1 MILSSREVGI
11 DLNAK
16 SGAGNTIF
24 HTVALNGKIES
35 AKLMIQFSKE
45 FDIDLNAKSG
55 HGRTVL
61 HDVACIGDV
70 EMVELMIRSSK
81 EYDISLNSQDYSGVT
96 PFQHAC
102 EFARNGENLK
112 MMINLSEEYDI
123 DLGLMQIVD
132 RTGMSRFQFL
142 CAGGFKGGFYGM
154 SNGDR
159 VDIAK
164 LVIKKRKELGINI
177 YQRDYKGD
185 TTLDE
190 LKYFQEEGIGSAEPY
205 DPDRLAG
212 YSELIALLEEEYAKD
227 IESLSLN
234 TN

>member
-24 HTVALNGKIES
+24 HTVALNGKIET

-61 HDVACIGDV
+61 HDVACRGDDV

-112 MMINLSEEYDI
+112 MMINYI
-123 DLGLMQIVD
+123 M
-132 RTGMSRFQFL
+132 
-142 CAGGFKGGFYGM
+142 
-154 SNGDR
+154 
-159 VDIAK
+159 
-164 LVIKKRKELGINI
+164 I
-177 YQRDYKGD
+177 Y
-185 TTLDE
+185 
-190 LKYFQEEGIGSAEPY
+190 
-205 DPDRLAG
+205 
-212 YSELIALLEEEYAKD
+212 
-227 IESLSLN
+227 
-234 TN
+234 